1 MIPVLTIDG
10 PSGAGKGT
18 VARLVAQQLG
28 WHLLDSGALYRLTAL
43 AGIDRGFDLNDE
55 VAVASCARALAVEF
69 KIIENSVVIELDGCD
84 VTTRVRSE
92 EAGMGA
98 STVAALPAV
107 REALFD
113 RQRQFCQA
121 PGLVA
126 DGRDM
131 GTAIFPDAMV
141 KIFLTASA
149 EARAERRAKQLIQLG
164 ESVSLPRL
172 LEDIKAR
179 DERDSARSASPL
191 KPADDAILV
200 DSTPLSIEQV
210 VTRVLSE
217 LAAKQK

>member
-200 DSTPLSIEQV
+200 DSTALSIEQV

>member
-1 MIPVLTIDG
+1 MIPILTIDG

-43 AGIDRGFDLNDE
+43 AGIDRGFSLNDE
-55 VAVASCARALAVEF
+55 EAVASCARALAVEF
-69 KIIENSVVIELDGCD
+69 KIIEDSVVIELDGCD

-113 RQRQFCQA
+113 RQRQFCRA

-131 GTAIFPDAMV
+131 GTAIFPDALV

-200 DSTPLSIEQV
+200 DSTALSIEQV

-217 LAAKQK
+217 MAAKQK

>member
-1 MIPVLTIDG
+1 
-10 PSGAGKGT
+10 
-18 VARLVAQQLG
+18 
-28 WHLLDSGALYRLTAL
+28 L

-131 GTAIFPDAMV
+131 GTAIFPDALV

-191 KPADDAILV
+191 KSADDAILV
-200 DSTPLSIEQV
+200 DSTALSIEQV

>member
-43 AGIDRGFDLNDE
+43 AGIDRGLDLNDDI
-55 VAVASCARALAVEF
+55 AVASCARALAVEF

-149 EARAERRAKQLIQLG
+149 EARAERRAKQLIQLS

-200 DSTPLSIEQV
+200 DSTALSIEQV

>member
-113 RQRQFCQA
+113 RQRQFCQV

-200 DSTPLSIEQV
+200 DSTALSIEQV
-210 VTRVLSE
+210 VSRVLSE

>member
-179 DERDSARSASPL
+179 DERDSARAASPL

-200 DSTPLSIEQV
+200 DSTALSIEQV
-210 VTRVLSE
+210 VSRVLSE

>member
-191 KPADDAILV
+191 KSADDAILV
-200 DSTPLSIEQV
+200 DSTALSIEQV

>member
-55 VAVASCARALAVEF
+55 VAVANCARALAVEF

-200 DSTPLSIEQV
+200 DSTALSIEQV

>member
-18 VARLVAQQLG
+18 LARLMAERLG

-43 AGIDRGFDLNDE
+43 AGIDRSLSLDD
-55 VAVASCARALAVEF
+55 ASVMAACARALDVEF
-69 KIIENSVVIELDGCD
+69 NIVDHTVVIRLDGAN
-84 VTTRVRSE
+84 VTTRVRGE

-98 STVAALPAV
+98 SKVAALPAV
-107 REALFD
+107 RAALFE
-113 RQRQFCQA
+113 RQRAFQKA

-131 GTAIFPDAMV
+131 GTTIFPDASV
-141 KIFLTASA
+141 KIFLTASP
-149 EARAERRAKQLIQLG
+149 EARAERRAKQLLELG
-164 ESVSLPRL
+164 ENVSLPRL

-191 KPADDAILV
+191 KPAADAIML
-200 DSTPLSIEQV
+200 DSTALSIEE
-210 VTRVLSE
+210 VL
-217 LAAKQK
+217 AIVAKAVADANR

>member
-1 MIPVLTIDG
+1 
-10 PSGAGKGT
+10 
-18 VARLVAQQLG
+18 
-28 WHLLDSGALYRLTAL
+28 L

-131 GTAIFPDAMV
+131 GTVVFPEAPL
-141 KIFLTASA
+141 KIYLTASV
-149 EARAERRAKQLIQLG
+149 EERAQRRYKQLKMKGQNVNLSALLDDIQ
-164 ESVSLPRL
+164 
-172 LEDIKAR
+172 AR
-179 DERDSARSASPL
+179 DDRDMNRAVAPL
-191 KPADDAILV
+191 RPADDAKII
-200 DSTPLSIEQV
+200 DSSNMSIDEV
-210 VTRVLSE
+210 FTEVLTSLQDKGLIGE
-217 LAAKQK
+217 F

>member
-191 KPADDAILV
+191 KSADDAILV
-200 DSTPLSIEQV
+200 DSTALSIEQV
-210 VTRVLSE
+210 VSRVLSE

>member
-18 VARLVAQQLG
+18 IARLMAERLG

-43 AGIDRGFDLNDE
+43 AGIDRSLSLDD
-55 VAVASCARALAVEF
+55 AQAMAACARALDVDF
-69 KIIENSVVIELDGCD
+69 KIINHAVVIELDGTD
-84 VTTRVRSE
+84 VTSRVRSE

-98 STVAALPAV
+98 SKVAALPSV
-107 REALFD
+107 RDALFE
-113 RQRQFCQA
+113 RQRAFQQA

-131 GTAIFPDAMV
+131 GTAIFPEATV

-149 EARAERRAKQLIQLG
+149 EARAERRAKQLLELG
-164 ESVSLPRL
+164 ENVSLPRL

-191 KPADDAILV
+191 KPADDAITL
-200 DSTPLSIEQV
+200 DSTALSIEE
-210 VTRVLSE
+210 VL
-217 LAAKQK
+217 AIVAKAVADTNR

>member
-43 AGIDRGFDLNDE
+43 AAIDRGFDLNDE

-191 KPADDAILV
+191 KSADDAILV
-200 DSTPLSIEQV
+200 DSTALSIEQV

>member
-113 RQRQFCQA
+113 RQKQFCQA

-200 DSTPLSIEQV
+200 DSTALSIEQV

>member
-200 DSTPLSIEQV
+200 DSTALSIEQV
-210 VTRVLSE
+210 ASRVLSE

>member
-69 KIIENSVVIELDGCD
+69 KKIENSVVIELDGCD

-191 KPADDAILV
+191 KSADDAILV
-200 DSTPLSIEQV
+200 DSTALSVEQV

>member
-1 MIPVLTIDG
+1 MIPVITIDG

-55 VAVASCARALAVEF
+55 VAVASCARALAVAFRIVED
-69 KIIENSVVIELDGCD
+69 SVVIELDGRD

-131 GTAIFPDAMV
+131 GTTIFPNALV

-200 DSTPLSIEQV
+200 DSTALSIEQV
-210 VTRVLSE
+210 VACVLSE
-217 LAAKQK
+217 LVAKQQ

>member
-200 DSTPLSIEQV
+200 DSTIEQV
-210 VTRVLSE
+210 VSRVLSE

>member
-113 RQRQFCQA
+113 RQRKFCQA

-131 GTAIFPDAMV
+131 GTAIFPDALV
-141 KIFLTASA
+141 KIFLTAST

-200 DSTPLSIEQV
+200 DSTALSIEQV

>member
-131 GTAIFPDAMV
+131 GTAIFPDALV

-200 DSTPLSIEQV
+200 DSTALSIEQV

>member
-200 DSTPLSIEQV
+200 DSTALSIEQV
-210 VTRVLSE
+210 VACVLSE
-217 LAAKQK
+217 LVAKQQ

>member
-200 DSTPLSIEQV
+200 DSTALSIEQV
-210 VTRVLSE
+210 VSRVLSE

>member
-43 AGIDRGFDLNDE
+43 AGIDCGFDLNDE

-191 KPADDAILV
+191 KSADDAILV
-200 DSTPLSIEQV
+200 DSTALSIEQV

>member
-84 VTTRVRSE
+84 VTTRVRGE

-107 REALFD
+107 REGLFD

-200 DSTPLSIEQV
+200 DSTALSIEQV

>member
-55 VAVASCARALAVEF
+55 VAVASCARAPAVEF
-69 KIIENSVVIELDGCD
+69 KITENSVVIELDGCD

-113 RQRQFCQA
+113 RQRKFCQA

-131 GTAIFPDAMV
+131 GTAIFPDALV
-141 KIFLTASA
+141 KIFLTAST

-200 DSTPLSIEQV
+200 DSTALSIEQV

>member
-1 MIPVLTIDG
+1 VIPVLTIDG

-43 AGIDRGFDLNDE
+43 AAIDRGFNLNDE

-69 KIIENSVVIELDGCD
+69 KIIEDSVVIELDGCD

-98 STVAALPAV
+98 STVAALPTV

-113 RQRQFCQA
+113 RQRQFCRA

-191 KPADDAILV
+191 KSADDAILV
-200 DSTPLSIEQV
+200 DSTALSIEQV

>member
-1 MIPVLTIDG
+1 MIPVITIDG

-55 VAVASCARALAVEF
+55 VAVAGCARALAVEF
-69 KIIENSVVIELDGCD
+69 KIVEDSVVIELDGSD

-131 GTAIFPDAMV
+131 GTTIFPNALV

-172 LEDIKAR
+172 LEDITAR

-200 DSTPLSIEQV
+200 DSTALSIEQV
-210 VTRVLSE
+210 VACVVSE
-217 LAAKQK
+217 LVAKQK

>member
-55 VAVASCARALAVEF
+55 VAVASCARARAVEF

-191 KPADDAILV
+191 KSADDAILV
-200 DSTPLSIEQV
+200 DSTALSIEQV

>member
-43 AGIDRGFDLNDE
+43 AGIDRGFNLNDE

-69 KIIENSVVIELDGCD
+69 RIAEDRVVIELDGCD

-98 STVAALPAV
+98 STVAALPTV

-113 RQRQFCQA
+113 RQRQFCRA

-131 GTAIFPDAMV
+131 GTAIFPDALV

-172 LEDIKAR
+172 SEDIKAR
-179 DERDSARSASPL
+179 DKRDSARSASPL
-191 KPADDAILV
+191 KPAEDAILV
-200 DSTPLSIEQV
+200 DSTALSIEQV
-210 VTRVLSE
+210 VTRVLGE